1 MKHLIDKDALVAE
14 IKRLKNDAHNG
25 VSYHQ
30 SRQNVGLNNELSTW
44 EHLESAFATILKII
58 NTLEVKEVDLEKE
71 IKEEYLKRRC
81 YGGKD
86 NMLVI
91 LNEPQFNKIAKYF
104 FELGLKTKQTII

>member
-1 MKHLIDKDALVAE
+1 MAQYISKSALVAE
-14 IKRLKNDAHNG
+14 IEKLKDKVNDSSSYYNG
-25 VSYHQ
+25 WQHALRMTEIS
-30 SRQNVGLNNELSTW
+30 
-44 EHLESAFATILKII
+44 ID
-58 NTLEVKEVDLEKE
+58 TLEVKEVDLEKE